1 MTASS
6 IFRQQL
12 PNDSRHVFAKSFF
25 IDLKNKISLAICW
38 AGALILA
45 FSLGEKQSPIPLVDV
60 LRAIGA
66 ILAFPLEEKQ
76 SPLPLSRRERRTRS
90 ASEGKGVGLG
100 EG

>member
-1 MTASS
+1 MTAPS

-12 PNDSRHVFAKSFF
+12 PNNSRHVFSKFLF
-25 IDLKNKISLAICW
+25 IDLKNEIALAICW

-45 FSLGEKQSPIPLVDV
+45 FSLGEKESSIPLVDV
-60 LRAIGA
+60 LRAIEV
-66 ILAFPLEEKQ
+66 ILAFSLKE
-76 SPLPLSRRERRTRS
+76 SLLPLSRWERRTRS